1 MNLID
6 LDELKKYPIR
16 KDHYDK
22 EHGDVHYVFGVEDV
36 LEYAEYLPVVD
47 AIPVEWIENYIC
59 DLNTGKQTHH
69 FDADE
74 YISNSDEV
82 YYLRYLLKKWKQE
95 KQNGTD

>member
-47 AIPVEWIENYIC
+47 AIPVEWLY
-59 DLNTGKQTHH
+59 DL
-69 FDADE
+69 AE
-74 YISNSDEV
+74 
-82 YYLRYLLKKWKQE
+82 KKEEEKDIKLSLMIKGVVAVWHKEQE
-95 KQNGTD
+95 KKNESD

>member
-6 LDELKKYPIR
+6 RDKVLKTIPSEEMVAR
-16 KDHYDK
+16 MA
-22 EHGDVHYVFGVEDV
+22 VMS
-36 LEYAEYLPVVD
+36 APVVD
-47 AIPVEWIENYIC
+47 AIPVDWIDNYIC

-69 FDADE
+69 LDADE